1 MTMYQAKVFFWIWI
15 AVLASVS
22 TGYATSGTTCIAD
35 DSLKQMRRAYDAG
48 VMFAAGGE
56 SYSWG
61 VAILRDKSVKFR
73 ATGDR
78 SLNAPSSRLVQ
89 HLNSGSMTYT
99 AETESGSIVVTIT
112 PQECKD
118 DATGERSKFSA
129 EVKVR
134 KGIEEKFTTYNGCG
148 RFVPDYGLEGK
159 WVLHKIENSE
169 IDRNTYPVN
178 LPYLEFVPDSALVRG
193 IGGCNRIYSNYSQEG
208 NRFSFGELVSTEMG
222 CPEAMRENEII
233 SRLKNANTYS
243 LINGELELSNES
255 GVKLVY
261 LREGLQTGRD
271 TSGSTGKR
279 NILNDIWA
287 LERIGGREL
296 SREEFPPPILEMHL
310 RDAVYFISSECS
322 GYRGSFACTDET
334 IAFGKAEETERKCD
348 AGIETNL
355 LSALY
360 SAKKWT
366 AENLRLYVT
375 DGNKVLLVFR
385 KID

>member
-1 MTMYQAKVFFWIWI
+1 MIGHNAKFFPCILIFILILVSSVHVF
-15 AVLASVS
+15 
-22 TGYATSGTTCIAD
+22 SGTNGTAD

-48 VMFAAGGE
+48 VIFAAGGD

-61 VAILRDKSVKFR
+61 VAIFRDKSVKFR

-118 DATGERSKFSA
+118 NATGESSKFSA

-169 IDRNTYPVN
+169 IDRNAFPVS

-193 IGGCNRIYSNYSQEG
+193 ISGCNRIYSNYSQEG
-208 NRFSFGELVSTEMG
+208 NRFSIGELVSTEMG

-233 SRLKNANTYS
+233 SGLRNANTYS
-243 LINGELELSNES
+243 LINGELELLNES

-261 LREGLQTGRD
+261 LREGLQAGRD
-271 TSGSTGKR
+271 TSGSTGKC

-334 IAFGKAEETERKCD
+334 LAFGKAEETERKCD
-348 AGIETNL
+348 AEMERELLNAL
-355 LSALY
+355 LSATQ
-360 SAKKWT
+360 WT
-366 AENLRLYVT
+366 AENLRLYLT
-375 DGNKVLLVFR
+375 DGKKVLLVFR